1 MSEQIIKFIAPKKYA
16 NLKVDLPKPIKLN
29 IPEWYKKLSHNLEN
43 QTIKGCIPFLDTLT
57 TGYVLSLP
65 QDMIIEHNFVNPK
78 SNKKDSFFRNSL
90 EDIGNF
96 ASALNINVNIHSETH
111 PIHQLGGVDGGCPF
125 VKKNNDLPFYKIL
138 NPWII
143 KTPPGYSCLFTAP
156 LNNADDRFTALSEIV
171 DTDIYDSYINF
182 PIVLNGDKYPE
193 LKTILKVGTPYV
205 QVIPFK
211 RDNWKMQI
219 AYTDRDERWARLEFL
234 RKFIHKYKTIAWRKK
249 SWK

>member
-43 QTIKGCIPFLDTLT
+43 LTIKGCIPFLDTLT

-78 SNKKDSFFRNSL
+78 SNEKDSFFRNSL

-96 ASALNINVNIHSETH
+96 VSALNINVNIHNETH
-111 PIHQLGGVDGGCPF
+111 GIHQLGGVDGGCPF
-125 VKKNNDLPFYKIL
+125 VKKNSDLPFYKIL

-156 LNNADDRFTALSEIV
+156 LNNADDRFTALSGIV
-171 DTDIYDSYINF
+171 DTDNYDSYINF

-219 AYTDRDERWARLEFL
+219 DYTERDERWARLEFL